1 MKKIQTILSLFL
13 FLVVLF
19 SMDIMFGNPI
29 RETFSN
35 PNSKPNFKNIGWD
48 LNYKVPIKKDT
59 LNGNTIYS
67 GKGFLADTDSAK
79 YPEGDDQPLFFGFS
93 LS

>member
-1 MKKIQTILSLFL
+1 MNKIQTIISLFV

-19 SMDIMFGNPI
+19 SMDMMFGNPI

-35 PNSKPNFKNIGWD
+35 PKNNNIGWD
-48 LNYKVPIKKDT
+48 LNYKVPIQQNT
-59 LNGNTIYS
+59 LNGNMIYS
-67 GKGFLADTDSAK
+67 GKGFLADTNTAN